1 MILLINF
8 LPFFSFIMLNLFGR
22 FFGRK
27 LCLSY
32 SVASLI
38 MSFFVSVW
46 LFFEVLD
53 GTVIELKLFNWIN
66 NGNLVV
72 DFSFVIDS
80 LSVVFCILISMI
92 TSLVLIYSLDYLN
105 GDPYHVKFF
114 SYLNFFAFSML
125 TMVLAKN
132 YLVMFLGW
140 EGVGLASYL
149 LVNFWDTRNLA
160 NKSAL
165 KAVIFNRVGDIFFF
179 AFLAMMFIGY
189 GSFDFSVIFPLASQI
204 KYQVIF
210 GINFNELLSL
220 FILIAAM
227 AKSAQI
233 FLHPWLPDAMEGPTP
248 VSALL
253 HSATM
258 VTAGLFLILRSFS
271 IISTA
276 PSICFFISI
285 IGLATSLI
293 SSFTGLYQYDIKRI
307 IAFSTCS
314 QLGFI
319 LFSIGLGNLKFG
331 LFHLFNHAFF
341 KALLF
346 LCAGSVIHA
355 CQEQDIRKMGGL
367 WKFLPLTYV
376 TMLIASLS
384 LAGFPFLSGYYSK
397 DLVLQGSYALLS
409 DFAISIA
416 IISAISSFLSSFYS
430 FRLIYFVF
438 FGENHISKP
447 NLPKLHEG
455 SFFLYFPLV
464 VLGILSIIS
473 GFFFKDIFQI
483 SGFFKSSLISPIILD
498 RVSDVEFIP
507 DVIKLI
513 PTFASLFGILV
524 VYVLYSNI
532 NVYYNDL
539 SKKFRLIQN
548 HLVKKLFFDPIYYN
562 YLYIPMMNFHLNF
575 SYKTLDK
582 GLFEKV
588 GPFGL
593 YQGIDIMQTKLQKL
607 HTNKIY
613 QGLIFILTM
622 FIFIILFYLLED
634 ATLLLLLLITYDFF
648 D

>member
-8 LPFFSFIMLNLFGR
+8 LPFFSFLLLNLFGR
-22 FFGRK
+22 FLGRRF
-27 LCLSY
+27 CLSY
-32 SVASLI
+32 SVISLVI
-38 MSFFVSVW
+38 SFLISSW
-46 LFFEVLD
+46 LFFFVLD
-53 GTVIELKLFNWIN
+53 GNIIELKLFNWIS
-66 NGNLVV
+66 NGNLIV

-80 LSVVFCILISMI
+80 LSVIFCFLISMI

-165 KAVIFNRVGDIFFF
+165 KAVIFNRIGDIFFF
-179 AFLAMMFIGY
+179 ASLSLMFIGY

-204 KYQVIF
+204 KYQLIF
-210 GINFNELLSL
+210 GFDFNSVLSL

-258 VTAGLFLILRSFS
+258 VTAGLFLILRSYS

-276 PSICFFISI
+276 PYICFFISI

-355 CQEQDIRKMGGL
+355 VLEQDIRKMGGL
-367 WKFLPLTYV
+367 WKFLPLTYI

-397 DLVLQGSYALLS
+397 DLVLQGSYSLLS
-409 DFAISIA
+409 EYAISIA

-438 FGENHISKP
+438 FGENHIKKI
-447 NLPKLHEG
+447 NLKKLSEG
-455 SFFLYFPLV
+455 SFFLYFPLIVLCIFSV
-464 VLGILSIIS
+464 VS
-473 GFFFKDIFQI
+473 GFFFKDIFI
-483 SGFFKSSLISPIILD
+483 LSGFFKNSLVSPITLD
-498 RVSDVEFIP
+498 RISDVEFIS
-507 DVIKLI
+507 DSIKLL
-513 PTFASLFGILV
+513 PTAASLFGILV
-524 VYVLYSNI
+524 VYLIYSNVSKRI
-532 NVYYNDL
+532 FFF

-548 HLVKKLFFDPIYYN
+548 HLVKKFFFDPVYYN
-562 YLYIPMMNFHLNF
+562 YFYVPMMNFHLNF

-582 GLFEKV
+582 GLFEKI

-593 YQGIDIMQTKLQKL
+593 YQSIDFMQNKLQKL

-622 FIFIILFYLLED
+622 FFILILFYYLED
-634 ATLLLLLLITYDFF
+634 PTLLLLFLIIYDLF

>member
-1 MILLINF
+1 MIILINF
-8 LPFFSFIMLNLFGR
+8 LPFFSFIILNLFGR
-22 FFGRK
+22 FLGRK
-27 LCLSY
+27 FCLI
-32 SVASLI
+32 ASSLSLVI
-38 MSFFVSVW
+38 SFFVSSW
-46 LFFEVLD
+46 FFFKVLD
-53 GTVIELKLFNWIN
+53 GNVIEIKLFNWIS

-72 DFSFVIDS
+72 DFSFIVDS
-80 LSVVFCILISMI
+80 LSVIFCLLISLI

-179 AFLAMMFIGY
+179 AFLALMFIGY
-189 GSFDFSVIFPLASQI
+189 GSFDFSIIFPLCSQV
-204 KYQVIF
+204 KYQLLFNV
-210 GINFNELLSL
+210 NFNELLSF

-258 VTAGLFLILRSFS
+258 VTAGLFLILRSYS

-276 PSICFFISI
+276 PVICFCISI
-285 IGLATSLI
+285 LGLATSLI

-355 CQEQDIRKMGGL
+355 CLEQDIRKMGGL
-367 WKFLPLTYV
+367 WKFLPLTYI

-397 DLVLQGSYALLS
+397 DLVLQGSYSLLS
-409 DFAISIA
+409 EYAISIA

-438 FGENHISKP
+438 FGENHQKKQ
-447 NLPKLHEG
+447 NLNLLHEG
-455 SFFLYFPLV
+455 SFFLYFPLI
-464 VLGILSIIS
+464 VLCILSVVS
-473 GFFFKDIFQI
+473 GFLFKDIFI
-483 SGFFKSSLISPIILD
+483 LSGFFKNSLNSPIVLD
-498 RVSDVEFIP
+498 RISDVEFIS
-507 DVIKLI
+507 DSVKLL
-513 PTFASLFGILV
+513 PTFSSLFGIFV
-524 VYVLYSNI
+524 VYLIYSN
-532 NVYYNDL
+532 VSHSML
-539 SKKFRLIQN
+539 SLGKKFRLVQN

-562 YLYIPMMNFHLNF
+562 YLYIPMMNFNLNF

-582 GLFEKV
+582 GLFEKI

-593 YQGIDIMQTKLQKL
+593 YHLIDFFGFKLQKL
-607 HTNKIY
+607 HTSKIY

-622 FIFIILFYLLED
+622 FFSLMLFYYLEDPTLIILF
-634 ATLLLLLLITYDFF
+634 LIIYDFF

>member
-8 LPFFSFIMLNLFGR
+8 LPFFSFFLLNVFGR
-22 FFGRK
+22 FLGRRF
-27 LCLSY
+27 CLSY
-32 SVASLI
+32 SIMSLI
-38 MSFFVSVW
+38 VSFFVSSW
-46 LFFEVLD
+46 LFFKVID
-53 GTVIELKLFNWIN
+53 GNIIELKLFNWIS
-66 NGNLVV
+66 NGNLIV
-72 DFSFVIDS
+72 DFSFIIDS
-80 LSVVFCILISMI
+80 LSIIFCLLISMI

-179 AFLAMMFIGY
+179 AFLALMFIGY
-189 GSFDFSVIFPLASQI
+189 GSFDFSVIFPLSSQI
-204 KYQVIF
+204 KYQLILGF
-210 GINFNELLSL
+210 SFNEVLSL

-258 VTAGLFLILRSFS
+258 VTAGLFLILRSYS

-276 PSICFFISI
+276 PTICFCISI

-355 CQEQDIRKMGGL
+355 VLEQDIRKMGGL

-416 IISAISSFLSSFYS
+416 VISAISSFLSSFYS

-438 FGENHISKP
+438 FGENHVNKK
-447 NLPKLHEG
+447 NLKGLHEG
-455 SFFLYFPLV
+455 SIFLYAPLII
-464 VLGILSIIS
+464 LGILSIVS
-473 GFFFKDIFQI
+473 GFLFKDFFIL
-483 SGFFKSSLISPIILD
+483 SGFFKNSLINPITLD
-498 RVSDVEFIP
+498 RISDVEFIS
-507 DVIKLI
+507 DNVKLL
-513 PTFASLFGILV
+513 PTIASLSGIAV
-524 VYVLYSNI
+524 VFIIYSNI
-532 NVYYNDL
+532 YNNILDY

-548 HLVKKLFFDPIYYN
+548 HLVKKFFFDPVYYN

-582 GLFEKV
+582 GLFEKI

-593 YQGIDIMQTKLQKL
+593 YQGIDLIQEKLQKL

-622 FIFIILFYLLED
+622 FIFILLFYYLED
-634 ATLLLLLLITYDFF
+634 PILLLLFFIIYDFF